1 MLSGSEEL
9 KKELAKVA
17 DEIYNSAKEEFGKDT
32 GASDRFFDWV
42 SEFKVQC
49 HTK

>member
-1 MLSGSEEL
+1 MLSDSEEL
-9 KKELAKVA
+9 KKELARVA
-17 DEIYNSAKEEFGKDT
+17 DDIYSNTKEEFGKDT
-32 GASDRFFDWV
+32 GASHRFLERV